1 MNNALS
7 NSKYGWKNVCK
18 LWLQE
23 RTPYP
28 LRFTTYGSKFTLCS
42 MRSALYEMLR

>member
-7 NSKYGWKNVCK
+7 KLKYGWKNICK

-28 LRFTTYGSKFTLCS
+28 LRFTIYGSKFY
-42 MRSALYEMLR
+42 AMLSVGCWWD